1 MCHSEVSAEE
11 SFHSIYFS
19 RRMLIDIRV
28 KRSLQFEELCA
39 FAIIVFT
46 NSDIRV
52 IMKAHPHESVII
64 ND

>member
-1 MCHSEVSAEE
+1 
-11 SFHSIYFS
+11 
-19 RRMLIDIRV
+19 MLIDIRV